1 MSHGW
6 PIHRNGWNVRGLSI
20 CGIFVARCIQAHE
33 FILFADAKIIASS
46 ELRSKSWA
54 GTCVH
59 SFIWLFFICHFLL
72 TFEAKTNILLV
83 IAVAGVSFRDLC

>member
-1 MSHGW
+1 MGGQFTVMAGTSGVS
-6 PIHRNGWNVRGLSI
+6 RSAAYSLQG
-20 CGIFVARCIQAHE
+20 CIQAHE